1 MRAAADP
8 QVVCGLGQEQ
18 VAEEGFGHVRVVVLT
33 GVHDPRLAPVLARQR
48 MVEGRHFHEV
58 RARGGDQVD
67 DFRAQAR
74 ALPAGALPPDPPD

>member
-74 ALPAGALPPDPPD
+74 ALPAAALPPDPRD